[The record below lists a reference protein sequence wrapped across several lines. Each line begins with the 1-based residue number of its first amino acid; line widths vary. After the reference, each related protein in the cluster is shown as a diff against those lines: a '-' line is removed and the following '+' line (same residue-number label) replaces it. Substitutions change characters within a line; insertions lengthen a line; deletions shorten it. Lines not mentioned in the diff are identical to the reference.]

1 MHMTGRCGSRNVL
14 IPLSLFFMVALC
26 IVPGCVREKIPVSET
41 VPTTA
46 AQFSDSQRAA
56 AIAVALNDREVQG
69 YLRNNYTIKN
79 VGPLCYE
86 QSLPDRN
93 IYKSCFIG
101 VEIETQE
108 DYLIAYV
115 DLEKSVVNKTMTM
128 YIRNPVIAPSESVT
142 AVP

>member
-1 MHMTGRCGSRNVL
+1 ML
-14 IPLSLFFMVALC
+14 IPLSLFFLVALC
-26 IVPGCVREKIPVSET
+26 IVPGCVQDPVSKP
-41 VPTTA
+41 VSTTA
-46 AQFSDSQRAA
+46 VQSYDAQRTA
-56 AIAVALNDREVQG
+56 AISVALNDSEVQG
-69 YLRNNYTIKN
+69 YLHNNYTIKN

-115 DLEKSVVNKTMTM
+115 DLEKNVVNKTMTM
-128 YIRNPVIAPSESVT
+128 YIRNPVIVPSESAT
-142 AVP
+142 IIP